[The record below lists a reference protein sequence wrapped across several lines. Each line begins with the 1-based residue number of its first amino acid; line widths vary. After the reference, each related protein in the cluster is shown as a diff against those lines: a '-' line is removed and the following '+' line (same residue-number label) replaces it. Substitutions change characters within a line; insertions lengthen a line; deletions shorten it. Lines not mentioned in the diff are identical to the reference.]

1 MYNNIY
7 RQIRAV
13 IIISS
18 TIWAYAFNRA
28 MIASILNSETNN

>member
-7 RQIRAV
+7 QQIRAV

-18 TIWAYAFNRA
+18 TIWSYGFNRA